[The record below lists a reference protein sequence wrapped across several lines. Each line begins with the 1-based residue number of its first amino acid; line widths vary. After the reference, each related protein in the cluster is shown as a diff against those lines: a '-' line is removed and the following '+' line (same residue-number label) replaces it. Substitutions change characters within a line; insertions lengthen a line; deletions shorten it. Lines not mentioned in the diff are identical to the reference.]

1 MSFTVIAPI
10 FNEEKNVQI
19 LFDEIL
25 NSCSKIPLT
34 QVIFVNDSSNDE
46 SLNQLKFSNSFWES
60 SLVKKSFFYTNAF
73 FPLKIKFFL
82 TILSGQ
88 TFLPLIFR
96 FYCAPSSP

>member
-46 SLNQLKFSNSFWES
+46 SLNQLKNIICNIRMKVMNLFARSH
-60 SLVKKSFFYTNAF
+60 
-73 FPLKIKFFL
+73 
-82 TILSGQ
+82 
-88 TFLPLIFR
+88 
-96 FYCAPSSP
+96 